1 MIKVLLVEDNPTFR
15 AAFKQNLC
23 RDFPFLTIEEA
34 IDAEEALQKVE
45 GAPPDLIFSDI
56 RLPGMNGL
64 LLTQKVKR
72 AFPNI
77 PIALLTGYDLPEYR
91 EAALQSGADRF
102 FVKEA
107 LKWEEVGEL
116 ISLARQAE
124 GSEGSPVK

>member
-1 MIKVLLVEDNPTFR
+1 MIKVLLIEDNPTFR

-34 IDAEEALQKVE
+34 IDAEEALQKIE
-45 GAPPDLIFSDI
+45 GDPPDLIFSDI

-64 LLTQKVKR
+64 LLTPKVKKV
-72 AFPNI
+72 FPNI

-91 EAALQSGADRF
+91 QAALQSGADRF

-107 LKWEEVGEL
+107 LKWEEVEEL
-116 ISLARQAE
+116 VSLVRQTE
-124 GSEGSPVK
+124 GVEGGRLK